1 MQMTTTQRSVG
12 GGLTNLKVSTRL
24 IGGFGLL
31 TALAI
36 GVGATGWLSVRTI
49 NGNLSEISQ
58 VAAPTIETTDD
69 LIASLWEST
78 KVAEEVY
85 SARKAGEVDALE
97 KEVET
102 LIGSYFAT
110 KQELDALVDGTEMKD
125 GLAAASTA
133 KKRFSELVDELVAR
147 KRELLAAGVEARKA
161 VAAFDDAGRALDE
174 RLEAMQARNEQQM
187 QRAETRGD
195 ELERQGANAG
205 AVNAVLGKLFE
216 EDFPVVRASLLLQ
229 GQIHAMES
237 QAREYLNDREAEDL
251 ANLRQRFDA
260 RRDKVEALIA
270 DLDANVQ
277 SADGRRQLE
286 TVKADFASWTNRI
299 VGDEG
304 LFAAHM
310 ARVEAGRALREKL
323 KGIVAASDDTIARLD
338 KVAAAADRRS
348 QQADA
353 AAASAVSTATVTI
366 LGLLAGALALAAG
379 LIFVVVRTVTTPIK
393 AITQTMRN
401 LADGDTSVAI
411 PGAARRD
418 EIGDM
423 AGAVQV
429 FKDNALDKERLEAE
443 QKEAEKRAEAE
454 KRQAMQEL
462 ADRFDQ
468 EVGGIVEMVSSAATE
483 LQATSQQLSAAVE
496 ETEAQTSAAASGA
509 NQASGSVQTVASA
522 AEELSAAI
530 QEVNQQVSGAAGKL
544 QSTAQGARGAQEQ
557 MDELL
562 KAVGQI
568 DEVVGQI
575 SDVAEQ
581 TNLLALNATI
591 EAARAGDAGK
601 GFAVVANEVKSL
613 ANQTRQMTD
622 NIASQLSA
630 VKQASQSAVDGSRAI
645 VSEVESINETTG
657 SIAASVEQQ
666 TATTSE
672 ISRSAQEAAKGT
684 DSVSGN
690 LSSVTE
696 AAGHTAQASG
706 SVSQAADDLA
716 RQAES
721 LKSAVQSFLQ
731 EVRAA

>member
-1 MQMTTTQRSVG
+1 MTASQRETRIPTLSK
-12 GGLTNLKVSTRL
+12 LKVSTRL
-24 IGGFGLL
+24 IGGFAVL
-31 TALAI
+31 TALAV
-36 GVGATGWLSVRTI
+36 GVGVTGWTSVRTI
-49 NGNLSEISQ
+49 NSNLNEISQ

-69 LIASLWEST
+69 LIAIVWEGT

-85 SARKAGEVDALE
+85 SATKADEVDALAQE
-97 KEVET
+97 AEA

-110 KQELDALVDGTEMKD
+110 KKELEELVDNPEMKD
-125 GLAAASTA
+125 PLTQASAAQR
-133 KKRFSELVDELVAR
+133 RFSALVDELVDR
-147 KRELLAAGVEARKA
+147 KRGLLAAGVDARKA
-161 VAAFDDAGRALDE
+161 AAAFDDAGRALDE

-195 ELERQGANAG
+195 QLERQGATAG
-205 AVNAVLGKLFE
+205 EVNVLLGKLFE
-216 EDFPVVRASLLLQ
+216 QDFPVVRASLLLQ

-260 RRDKVEALIA
+260 RRDKVETLLAV
-270 DLDANVQ
+270 LDANVQ
-277 SADGRRQLE
+277 SADGRRELE
-286 TVKADFASWTNRI
+286 TVMADFADWKARI
-299 VGDEG
+299 IGEEG
-304 LFAAHM
+304 LFAAHL
-310 ARVEAGRALREKL
+310 ARVEAGTALREKL
-323 KGIVAASDDTIARLD
+323 KGIVAAADDTIAQLD
-338 KVAAAADRRS
+338 KVAAAADARS

-353 AAASAVSTATVTI
+353 AAASAVSSATMTI
-366 LGLLAGALALAAG
+366 LSLLALAAALAAA
-379 LIFVVVRTVTTPIK
+379 LIFVVVRTVTNPIK
-393 AITQTMRN
+393 AITGTMRK

-411 PGAARRD
+411 PGAGRSD

-429 FKDNALDKERLEAE
+429 FKDNALEKERLEAE
-443 QKEAEKRAEAE
+443 QKEAEKRAEQE

-462 ADRFDQ
+462 ADRFEN

-496 ETEAQTSAAASGA
+496 ETEAQTSAASSGA
-509 NQASGSVQTVASA
+509 DQASGSVQTVASA

-530 QEVNQQVSGAAGKL
+530 QEVNGQVSSAAEKL
-544 QSTAQGARGAQEQ
+544 QNTAQGARTAESQ

-568 DEVVGQI
+568 DEVVTQI

-622 NIASQLSA
+622 NIASQLTA
-630 VKQASQSAVDGSRAI
+630 VKQASQTAVEGSRKI
-645 VSEVESINETTG
+645 VGEVETINETTG
-657 SIAASVEQQ
+657 AIAASVEQQ

-684 DSVSGN
+684 DAVSGN
-690 LSSVTE
+690 LSSVKE

-706 SVSQAADDLA
+706 SVNQAADDLA
-716 RQAES
+716 QQAEG
-721 LKSAVQSFLQ
+721 LKSAVQTFLS